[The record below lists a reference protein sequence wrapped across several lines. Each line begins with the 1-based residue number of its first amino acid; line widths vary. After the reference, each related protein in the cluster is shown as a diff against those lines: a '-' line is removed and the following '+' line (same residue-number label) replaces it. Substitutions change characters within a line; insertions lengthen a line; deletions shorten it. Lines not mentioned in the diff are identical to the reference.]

1 MGKMGTEFLGIG
13 EDGIVQPIPTHLY
26 FIANVI
32 CVNIYVN
39 ILELNLHFTKQPYY
53 TDVSNTLL

>member
-32 CVNIYVN
+32 CVNKIMSIYW
-39 ILELNLHFTKQPYY
+39 
-53 TDVSNTLL
+53 S